1 MNSKNT
7 ILKIVFLTFLLLT
20 LFLTFNVYATVNPTS
35 NFYVND
41 YANLLSSETE
51 EYIMSINHNLN
62 AQTKAQVVVV
72 TVENLEGNSLEE
84 YATELF
90 RSFGIGDKT
99 LNNGVLILIAL
110 EERQSRIEVGYG
122 LEGIL
127 NDAKT
132 GRIQDDYMIPYLK
145 ENDWD
150 TGIKNGFT
158 AIVNEIEKE
167 YDVNVGTEK
176 MPSVVSGDVDDIYI
190 VFLYISIFI
199 TSAVYSFNRRKK
211 KYVLRIVIYLILL
224 FIASLIII
232 PNMISRVVF
241 VGMNLFL
248 ILFIYIAEKVGF
260 IGRGGSG
267 GGFSGGGFSG
277 GGFSGGGFSG
287 GGGSS
292 GGGRKLKKFLI

>member
-7 ILKIVFLTFLLLT
+7 IIKIVFLIIFLLT
-20 LFLTFNVYATVNPTS
+20 LFLSSNVYAVVKPS
-35 NFYVND
+35 YNFYVND
-41 YANLLSSETE
+41 YADLLSSETE
-51 EYIMSINHNLN
+51 NYIMSINQNLN

-72 TVENLEGNSLEE
+72 TVKNLEGNSLEE

-132 GRIQDDYMIPYLK
+132 GRIQDEYMIPYLK

-167 YDVNVGTEK
+167 YDVSVGTEK
-176 MPSVVSGDVDDIYI
+176 MHSVVSGDVDDIYM
-190 VFLYISIFI
+190 VFLYVSIFI

-224 FIASLIII
+224 FFASLIII
-232 PNMISRVVF
+232 PNMIFRVVF
-241 VGMNLFL
+241 VGINLF
-248 ILFIYIAEKVGF
+248 ILFTAYISEK
-260 IGRGGSG
+260 IGISG
-267 GGFSGGGFSG
+267 GGRRISRRAEDFLEAD
-277 GGFSGGGFSG
+277 GGFSG